1 AVGADRVAARDPR
14 RLDDR
19 QGGPERAAGRDDD
32 DVLVR
37 GPLQGAVHRGRHR
50 AVVVDERA
58 VDVEPDQQPLP
69 GEGAQVLLEAGA
81 GRLTGGG
88 VGGGAALQRAIGSRG
103 TGGTPGT
110 TSATRTA
117 RR

>member
-1 AVGADRVAARDPR
+1 GADRVAARGPR
-14 RLDDR
+14 GLDDR
-19 QGGPERAAGRDDD
+19 EGGAGRAAGGDDD

-69 GEGAQVLLEAGA
+69 GEAAQVLLEAGA
-81 GRLTGGG
+81 GRLA
-88 VGGGAALQRAIGSRG
+88 VGGGGGGHVLQRAIG
-103 TGGTPGT
+103 T
-110 TSATRTA
+110 
-117 RR
+117 